1 MKRALIIGSILLL
14 LISLA
19 SLLPSIWVNAQE
31 SEQFKIEGATVL
43 QDTDNQ
49 KTVGTPIQSDQRRV
63 TRLSRDGYSALIGE
77 TPLRSS
83 FSSTNLDFN
92 DGTNS
97 GSSTAESAV
106 KIIYTKTGGYAVYLG
121 ERQGLHTTSVFLATG
136 CDGDMNRCFSSYAR
150 PWLEPDI
157 YGFGYTVTGTGS
169 SPDFVSQNYFRPF
182 SVLTTQSPAGNLVAE
197 GQAKEATIGLKL
209 KLNQARPKQGSFSQP
224 VVITVLHDW

>member
-14 LISLA
+14 LVSLT
-19 SLLPSIWVNAQE
+19 SIVPLSYTNAQE
-31 SEQFKIEGATVL
+31 SEQFKIEGATIL
-43 QDTDNQ
+43 QDTSDQ
-49 KTVGTPIQSDQRRV
+49 KTAGTPIQSDQRRAA
-63 TRLSRDGYSALIGE
+63 RLSREGYSALIGE

-83 FSSTNLDFN
+83 FTKTNLDFN
-92 DGTNS
+92 DSPNS
-97 GSSTAESAV
+97 GSSVAESTV

-121 ERQGLHTTSVFLATG
+121 ERQGLHTASVFLATG

-150 PWLEPDI
+150 PWLESDI

-169 SPDFVSQNYFRPF
+169 SPDFVSQDYFRPF
-182 SVLTTQSPAGNLVAE
+182 SVLTTQNPAGNLVAE
-197 GQAKEATIGLKL
+197 GQAREAMIGLKM